1 MRFSATI
8 LFLSLLAVV
17 ASSPMPKK
25 NAASSTSPAV
35 VTATACAAGAA
46 TNTSKVTA
54 AADGSV
60 LKASTYNAI
69 SISGG
74 TAGNAEVRTIRLFN
88 LLPSDILKY
97 YSNLVDGLG

>member
-8 LFLSLLAVV
+8 FSLSLLALV

-25 NAASSTSPAV
+25 AASSTSAAV
-35 VTATACAAGAA
+35 ATATASAAGAA
-46 TNTSKVTA
+46 SNTVNVTA
-54 AADGSV
+54 AGDGSV

-74 TAGNAEVRTIRLFN
+74 TAGNAEVRKAQ
-88 LLPSDILKY
+88 LLNS
-97 YSNLVDGLG
+97 LVQRYTEI